1 MVVVA
6 RIERR
11 GRSELIVAPVTH
23 SAPERPADGIELPPK
38 VKRQLGLD
46 QARSWI
52 ITTELNRFIW
62 PGPDVRIAPGKDSP
76 LYDAIPELLF
86 DRLRASVASHVAA
99 GRLKVTKRTE

>member
-1 MVVVA
+1 MA

-11 GRSELIVAPVTH
+11 GRTELIVAPVTH
-23 SAPERPADGIELPPK
+23 SAPERPDEALELPSR

-46 QARSWI
+46 QAQSWI
-52 ITTELNRFIW
+52 VTTELNRFIW
-62 PGPDVRIAPGKDSP
+62 PGPDVRMAPGKDSP

-86 DRLRASVASHVAA
+86 DRLRASLASHVAA